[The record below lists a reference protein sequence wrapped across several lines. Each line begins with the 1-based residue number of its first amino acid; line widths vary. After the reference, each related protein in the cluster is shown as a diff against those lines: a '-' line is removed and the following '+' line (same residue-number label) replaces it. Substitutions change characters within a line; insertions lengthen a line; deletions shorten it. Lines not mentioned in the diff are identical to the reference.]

1 MNRINKLQWKM
12 LLGTL
17 LCYLFFYTGRHNF
30 GWAAKQLAEELG
42 VNYVK
47 IGWISFSMLIGYA
60 VGQLINGNL
69 SDRIDPKKLMMTGG
83 LLSVLTNVLIS
94 FSNDFWI
101 ILVLWCCNGYFQAM
115 AWAPGSRIIS
125 NWWPSSKRGLA
136 FGFFTMSAASSS
148 IVTYFISILLVGES
162 WRYLFRIPVLFLV
175 VAIVAFY
182 FIVKS
187 KPDETNDLT
196 QNENT
201 AVDKK
206 PHWNE
211 AYQIALRSPKFLIV
225 CLAIGF
231 QNMARYGLIFWLP
244 LYFLG
249 DNYKSNRQLVWLSL
263 LLPFGMAVGAFS
275 FGYISDRFFSA
286 HRVWSISIGM
296 FLCSIISFSIFFL
309 PPGMNG
315 FMGIFIF
322 FAGFFVYGPQANFWP
337 LAPELLGQKYVGT
350 GVGLMNM
357 TGYVFAAFGEPLMG
371 KVLDITGNKVYIFLV
386 VSIIALLSA
395 ISILATEIKGRKK
408 LNLF

>member
-1 MNRINKLQWKM
+1 M

-42 VNYVK
+42 VNFAK

-69 SDRIDPKKLMMTGG
+69 ADRIDPKKMMITGG
-83 LLSVLTNVLIS
+83 LLSVMTNFLIS
-94 FSNDFWI
+94 FSSDFWV
-101 ILVLWCCNGYFQAM
+101 ILILWCCNGYFQSM

-175 VAIVAFY
+175 VAIIAFY

-187 KPDETNDLT
+187 KPDNPIEASLEPKD
-196 QNENT
+196 
-201 AVDKK
+201 AGSAK
-206 PHWNE
+206 PYWKE
-211 AYQIALRSPKFLIV
+211 AYQIALGNPKFLIA
-225 CLAIGF
+225 CLSIGF

-249 DNYKSNRQLVWLSL
+249 DNYKSNKELVWLSL

-275 FGYISDRFFSA
+275 FGYISDRFFAA

-296 FLCSIISFSIFFL
+296 FLCSAISFCIFIL
-309 PPGMNG
+309 PTGMHA
-315 FMGIFIF
+315 FMGVFIF

-337 LAPELLGQKYVGT
+337 LSPELLGHKYVGT

-357 TGYVFAAFGEPLMG
+357 TGYVFAALGEPLMG
-371 KVLDITGNKVYIFLV
+371 KVLDITGDKAMIFLV
-386 VSIIALLSA
+386 VAIIALLSSLT
-395 ISILATEIKGRKK
+395 ILMTSIKMRDKKYMKK
-408 LNLF
+408 LYSTNR